1 MDLNYIE
8 KIELTDGITS
18 LIYSL
23 NKAPQV
29 WGSKVISWKWQVC
42 RTCKN
47 GQKRSAFPMQ
57 CLSNLNSIPMVCNQQ
72 KEISKATETIQA
84 QGSQK
89 CNGYKSCLS
98 FDGNGFWTKLR
109 KKIFQFQ
116 RTSRW
121 QQTIHIQYYLGLT
134 YNGNGTTNKHF
145 CRAKEVYL
153 TK

>member
-8 KIELTDGITS
+8 EIELTDGITS

-47 GQKRSAFPMQ
+47 EQKRSAFPMQ
-57 CLSNLNSIPMVCNQQ
+57 YLSNLNSIPMVCNQQ
-72 KEISKATETIQA
+72 KETSKATEIIQA
-84 QGSQK
+84 QGAQK

-98 FDGNGFWTKLR
+98 FNVNGFWTKLR
-109 KKIFQFQ
+109 KKSFNFSGLLDGSKQSIYTVLF
-116 RTSRW
+116 RS
-121 QQTIHIQYYLGLT
+121 YLQWKWH
-134 YNGNGTTNKHF
+134 N
-145 CRAKEVYL
+145 
-153 TK
+153 